1 MNQNESQPKKKKP
14 VRGFVVL
21 VVLYLIFSLIPALKN
36 VIKGVG
42 SGISEISENTGFYYD
57 LELKEAEVKDL
68 TQTQEWK
75 SGILAEKVP
84 ELKEADLNAEP
95 GSRLCRFDVTVLN
108 KGTCECRYND
118 LVFLESEDNKVRQI
132 FTDTNTDTDVRDTR
146 MIPPG
151 REAGVT
157 AYAVV
162 QPDATECTVKTYC
175 TKGSD
180 PDSITVRMIFNPD

>member
-21 VVLYLIFSLIPALKN
+21 VVLYLIFSLLPALKN

-146 MIPPG
+146 MIPP
-151 REAGVT
+151 R
-157 AYAVV
+157 
-162 QPDATECTVKTYC
+162 
-175 TKGSD
+175 KGSMGH
-180 PDSITVRMIFNPD
+180 SLCSRAAGCHGMYCKNILHKGE